1 MINESVRD
9 SQSPGFWLGSWLAHG
24 INPAWRGPSWSSK
37 SPINKWNSGEKVC
50 VFGLVHLYSSLFSP
64 MFRIIEVERI
74 LVKLSPEPA
83 RQHLHLPLLRRP
95 LVTLRAN
102 KRNEVRRTLTLLTTE
117 ILPFQET
124 VADNRTD
131 STMPITSGNIHHV
144 LTIKGPRPLNIR
156 CINTNKRQWKLKI
169 CLRICVV

>member
-1 MINESVRD
+1 
-9 SQSPGFWLGSWLAHG
+9 
-24 INPAWRGPSWSSK
+24 
-37 SPINKWNSGEKVC
+37 
-50 VFGLVHLYSSLFSP
+50 

-124 VADNRTD
+124 VADNRTGN
-131 STMPITSGNIHHV
+131 TMPSTSGNIHHV
-144 LTIKGPRPLNIR
+144 LTVKRPRPLNI
-156 CINTNKRQWKLKI
+156 IYTSLKDQKNSRYVYEFV
-169 CLRICVV
+169 LSKNQTKSFDKF